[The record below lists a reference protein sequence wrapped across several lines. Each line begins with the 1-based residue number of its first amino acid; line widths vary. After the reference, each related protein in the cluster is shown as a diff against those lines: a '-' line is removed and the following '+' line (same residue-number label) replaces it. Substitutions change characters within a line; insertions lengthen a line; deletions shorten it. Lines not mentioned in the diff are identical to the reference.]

1 MHRQARFG
9 IWKLEFGPKRFFV
22 TSLLLTALLISVIA
36 VQAFAIGPLRQAQT
50 AAPSASLAGV
60 WRVSFTFSGDV
71 ERHLTFAAQEKGVG
85 SFSLLDTRPDN
96 KPEPAPLPAVWSQL
110 TNGRVSLSGEV
121 ELPLGTCCR
130 EWGTL
135 MLKGKFTAG
144 DTISG
149 KLVFVTSVDEEE
161 SPYQFHSQ
169 VGTFTATRQAK

>member
-1 MHRQARFG
+1 MHRHCQAR
-9 IWKLEFGPKRFFV
+9 IFV
-22 TSLLLTALLISVIA
+22 KPLILLIFLGLISVVA
-36 VQAFAIGPLRQAQT
+36 AQAFAAGPRQQQT
-50 AAPSASLAGV
+50 QATATSASLAGV
-60 WRVSFTFSGDV
+60 WRVTLSFNGDV
-71 ERHLTFAAQEKGVG
+71 ERHLTFEAQAKGVG

-96 KPEPAPLPAVWSQL
+96 KPEPAALPAVWSQL
-110 TNGRVSLSGEV
+110 TNNRVSISGEA

-135 MLKGKFTAG
+135 MLKGNFTNS

-149 KLVFVTSVDEEE
+149 KIIFVTSVDEEE